1 MSEGAI
7 KTSWLEYR
15 REWRQAEA
23 EIIRE
28 KMVAIYVNGVEFV
41 TIMCTPVH
49 LQELALGF
57 LHLEGIYKSL
67 EDVDHV
73 TISADECCL
82 DVWLRHST
90 PPPQRRIITSGC
102 GGGVTFDDPSIQEHT
117 LPEGPEIEPSDLFEW
132 LNQLHQPGGL
142 HARSRGV
149 HAAGL
154 ADQNGVLFVREDV
167 GRHNTIDKLQ
177 GACLQA
183 GVTAQ
188 GKFLLATGRI
198 SSEMMGKA
206 IRMGCP
212 IIASR
217 NSPTSMSVAMAETF
231 NVTLAGYVRR
241 DSMRVYS
248 HPERLGFTESFQ
260 QPLEI
265 KQV

>member
-1 MSEGAI
+1 MSEGAVI
-7 KTSWLEYR
+7 TAWLEYR
-15 REWRQAEA
+15 REWRRAEA
-23 EIIRE
+23 EVIGE
-28 KMVAIYVNGVEFV
+28 KMVSIYVNGTEFV

-49 LQELALGF
+49 LKELALGF
-57 LHLEGIYKSL
+57 LHLEGVFENM

-73 TISADECCL
+73 TLSADSCCL

-90 PPPQRRIITSGC
+90 PPPRRRIITSGC
-102 GGGVTFDDPSIQEHT
+102 GGGVTFDDPSIQEQA
-117 LPEGPEIEPSDLFEW
+117 LPQGPTVEPDALFEW
-132 LNQLHQPGGL
+132 LNQLHHPDGL
-142 HARSRGV
+142 YARARGV

-154 ADQNGVLFVREDV
+154 ADQDAVRFMREDV

-183 GVTAQ
+183 GVSTE
-188 GKFLLATGRI
+188 GKVLLATGRI

-212 IIASR
+212 IVASR

-241 DSMRVYS
+241 DSMRVYT
-248 HPERLGFTESFQ
+248 HPERLGYPEPFQ

-265 KQV
+265 KEG